1 MNLAIPLFFYPF
13 CKAFIDFAKNYDIII
28 VLLKVDEEEIIRRNV
43 ARRLCKNCQK
53 IYNIYLFPP
62 KEENKCDECGSELY
76 QREDDKEEVIR
87 ERFRI
92 YQNEIKEIID
102 YMKTK
107 SNIFEVDGN
116 GKVEEIYQIIKEII

>member
-1 MNLAIPLFFYPF
+1 M
-13 CKAFIDFAKNYDIII
+13 
-28 VLLKVDEEEIIRRNV
+28 
-43 ARRLCKNCQK
+43 
-53 IYNIYLFPP
+53 
-62 KEENKCDECGSELY
+62 Y